1 VATKV
6 YVHMGLST
14 KLVIVKSPVP
24 HVTVML
30 AVRVRAQAY
39 ELPAVYDSL
48 YVVSPLALVV

>member
-1 VATKV
+1 
-6 YVHMGLST
+6 MGLST